1 MSEYGS
7 RSQSADVAQ
16 TVHRTRAGRTPQSM
30 SSDYSGWAGLT
41 VFGAVLLVLTGI
53 FQAMQGLVALFK
65 DDYYEVGS
73 SGLVIDV
80 SYTTWGVVHL
90 LAGGVAVAAGV
101 SLFAGRMWARVVG
114 TLVAGVSAIVNVGFL
129 AAYPMWS
136 VVVIVLDVLIIMAL
150 TLHGR
155 DLVDHM

>member
-1 MSEYGS
+1 
-7 RSQSADVAQ
+7 
-16 TVHRTRAGRTPQSM
+16 
-30 SSDYSGWAGLT
+30 
-41 VFGAVLLVLTGI
+41 VLLVLSGV
-53 FQAMQGLVALFK
+53 FQAIQGFVALFK
-65 DDYYEVGS
+65 DDIYEVGS
-73 SGLVIDV
+73 SGLVIEV

-90 LAGGVAVAAGV
+90 VAGGVAVAAGI

-114 TLVAGVSAIVNVGFL
+114 AVVAGVSAIVNFGFL
-129 AAYPMWS
+129 AAYPIWS